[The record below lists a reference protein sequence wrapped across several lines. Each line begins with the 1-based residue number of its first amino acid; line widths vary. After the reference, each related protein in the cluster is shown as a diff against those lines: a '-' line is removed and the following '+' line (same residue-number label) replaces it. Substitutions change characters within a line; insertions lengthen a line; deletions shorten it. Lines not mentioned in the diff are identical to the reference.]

1 MFRTNHRW
9 LFAGALVIA
18 LASVASANPYE
29 GINDNPSDRLRFAM
43 DPFEKPIS
51 HSYALGNAKKQV
63 LQRFGEPIE
72 RSFATHETRWIDQTQ
87 ASHGLKYSDVYFVIG
102 ERNDGPNTWIERIEI
117 TGNAHVLKYDVQ
129 IGSPRARIVSLFS
142 PIEHYATSNPM
153 VVSVPT
159 LETQSSFEETGGVV
173 VGYVPSF
180 DITFEFD
187 EKDCLSKIA
196 IFVAAD
202 E

>member
-1 MFRTNHRW
+1 MFRMNYRW
-9 LFAGALVIA
+9 FIAGALVIA
-18 LASVASANPYE
+18 IASVASANPYE
-29 GINDNPSDRLRFAM
+29 GTNDNPSARLRFAM

-51 HSYALGNAKKQV
+51 HSYALGNAKEQV
-63 LQRFGEPIE
+63 LRRFGEPIE
-72 RSFATHETRWIDQTQ
+72 RSIATYETHWVDETRTSYGFQ
-87 ASHGLKYSDVYFVIG
+87 YSDIQFVIG
-102 ERNDGPNTWIERIEI
+102 QINDGPKTWIERIEI
-117 TGNAHVLKYDVQ
+117 TGNAHVLKYDIQ

-153 VVSVPT
+153 IVSVPT

-173 VGYVPSF
+173 VGYVPTF
-180 DITFEFD
+180 NITFEFD

-196 IFVAAD
+196 ISVATD